1 VPNKAFFG
9 VGGGSKMGISRSIVA
24 GLALLLVATTAMAEE
39 KRWVSSEGTTLKS
52 EASATSEN
60 VADVVVGT
68 EVAVVDSGGRWLK
81 VRTTAGKEG
90 WLYAG
95 RVSDTPPVG
104 EVSGSDGGLFGN
116 TMQKS
121 QINTA
126 KADSARSIRG
136 LSPETTQYAKNRGTP
151 EVVKKSLDGVL
162 LRKVS
167 AKELKAFLQE
177 GKIGEYA
184 QVQGGKK

>member
-1 VPNKAFFG
+1 
-9 VGGGSKMGISRSIVA
+9 MRISRSIVA
-24 GLALLLVATTAMAEE
+24 ALALLLVATTAMAEE

-68 EVAVVDSGGRWLK
+68 EVTVVESGGRWVK
-81 VRTTAGKEG
+81 VRTAAGKEG

-95 RVSDTPPVG
+95 RVSETPPAA
-104 EVSGSDGGLFGN
+104 EVSGDGGLFGES
-116 TMQKS
+116 MQKS

-136 LSPETTQYAKNRGTP
+136 LSPETTQYAKDRGTP
-151 EVVKKSLDGVL
+151 ELVKKSLDAVL
-162 LRKVS
+162 VRKVS
-167 AKELKAFLQE
+167 PRELKAFLQE

-184 QVQGGKK
+184 QAQGGKK

>member
-1 VPNKAFFG
+1 
-9 VGGGSKMGISRSIVA
+9 MRITRRLVA
-24 GLALLLVATTAMAEE
+24 GLALLLIASTAAMAEE
-39 KRWVSSEGTTLKS
+39 QRWVSSEGTTLKS

-60 VADVVVGT
+60 VAEVPVGSAVTVV
-68 EVAVVDSGGRWLK
+68 ESGGRWLK
-81 VRTTAGKEG
+81 VRTTGGKEG
-90 WLYAG
+90 WVYAG
-95 RVSDTPPVG
+95 RVSDTAPAG
-104 EVSGSDGGLFGN
+104 EVTGSDGGLFGES
-116 TMQKS
+116 MQKS

-151 EVVKKSLDGVL
+151 ELVKKTLDVVL

-167 AKELKAFLQE
+167 QKELKAFLQE

-184 QVQGGKK
+184 QDQGGRK